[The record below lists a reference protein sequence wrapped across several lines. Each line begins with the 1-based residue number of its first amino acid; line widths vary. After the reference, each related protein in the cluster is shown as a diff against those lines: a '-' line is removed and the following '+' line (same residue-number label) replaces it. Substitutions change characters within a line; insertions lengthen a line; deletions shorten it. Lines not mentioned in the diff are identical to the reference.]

1 MKFSEDVDN
10 NLDNFF
16 WDIINSRATYL
27 RNVDDEYKKIYAEIL
42 DITAETELRDFFDEK
57 KIKNLSEEEAE
68 IILKYLQLLEE
79 KHVIELKDTFYS
91 AFAISKK
98 IDDKLEKIIS
108 DIEWYVA
115 LIILWKEDYLWMN
128 M

>member
-27 RNVDDEYKKIYAEIL
+27 RNVDDEYKKIYSEIL
-42 DITAETELRDFFDEK
+42 DLTAETELRDFFDEK

-91 AFAISKK
+91 VFAISKK
-98 IDDKLEKIIS
+98 IDDKLKKIIS
-108 DIEWYVA
+108 DIE
-115 LIILWKEDYLWMN
+115 
-128 M
+128 

>member
-16 WDIINSRATYL
+16 WDIINSRTTYL

-79 KHVIELKDTFYS
+79 KHVIELKDIFYS

-108 DIEWYVA
+108 DIE
-115 LIILWKEDYLWMN
+115 
-128 M
+128 